1 MIHRTSKMIANY
13 LFSIGIID
21 KKDIEI
27 YIYGYETILSGII
40 DFCISLIFGLIF
52 NRLKNVLIFFIMF
65 ITVRIYTGGYHS
77 ETYLKCKFLFSLII
91 LSVLGLL
98 NINIPFYLIVIILSL
113 FLITIFYLAPIENEK
128 KPLTM
133 KEKKKYRRISMI
145 NSVIWSVSAII
156 FYFFVFNISV
166 TIVSTSF
173 FIMLLMIVEKYRKGG
188 KLDEK
193 SFC

>member
-1 MIHRTSKMIANY
+1 MTRKILK
-13 LFSIGIID
+13 
-21 KKDIEI
+21 

-91 LSVLGLL
+91 LSVLGLS

>member
-1 MIHRTSKMIANY
+1 
-13 LFSIGIID
+13 
-21 KKDIEI
+21 
-27 YIYGYETILSGII
+27 
-40 DFCISLIFGLIF
+40 
-52 NRLKNVLIFFIMF
+52 
-65 ITVRIYTGGYHS
+65 
-77 ETYLKCKFLFSLII
+77 
-91 LSVLGLL
+91 
-98 NINIPFYLIVIILSL
+98 
-113 FLITIFYLAPIENEK
+113 
-128 KPLTM
+128 
-133 KEKKKYRRISMI
+133 MI